1 MCPVYIWRCPIIPE
15 FSLSLC
21 NRQSP
26 RHEGGANDNVDMEE
40 NPAYDDLKMKDESPS
55 REVAMEDVRYTT
67 SGDPT
72 GQQAY
77 EEIVYRN

>member
-1 MCPVYIWRCPIIPE
+1 MMHIACTKCISSTYYSVQMCPVYIWRCPIIPE

-40 NPAYDDLKMKDESPS
+40 NPAYDDLKMKGKG
-55 REVAMEDVRYTT
+55 T
-67 SGDPT
+67 SL
-72 GQQAY
+72 
-77 EEIVYRN
+77 